1 MTTKKSG
8 SKKTSSKKGSATK
21 KAVASTSKST
31 TKSSGKKRGAGPRA
45 SAKVAAKKLSS
56 AKPRATRKVAKKLS
70 ASPTS
75 EAVSATRKS
84 AVAAGVADSQL
95 SLFDVSSPAASR
107 ELSAT
112 PATPQP
118 QPPTATV
125 RPRPQTS
132 PTEHQPSR
140 SLRWPESVVVHTDGA
155 CRGNPGPSSI
165 GLHFLDAQGA
175 DLDRVGERIGNQ
187 TNNYAEYTAVIRALE
202 MAARH
207 GVRRLTVRSDSELMV
222 RQMQGVYKVKSEA
235 IRPLFERVQQ
245 LQRQFTEVRF
255 EHVRRE
261 FNAEAD
267 RLANLALDGRL

>member
-1 MTTKKSG
+1 M
-8 SKKTSSKKGSATK
+8 
-21 KAVASTSKST
+21 
-31 TKSSGKKRGAGPRA
+31 
-45 SAKVAAKKLSS
+45 
-56 AKPRATRKVAKKLS
+56 S

-75 EAVSATRKS
+75 GSASTARQS
-84 AVAAGVADSQL
+84 GVAAHAADSQL

-112 PATPQP
+112 TAATSR
-118 QPPTATV
+118 T
-125 RPRPQTS
+125 PRPQPS
-132 PTEHQPSR
+132 PAQQQPASGA
-140 SLRWPESVVVHTDGA
+140 RWPESVVVHTDGA

-165 GLHFLDAQGA
+165 GLHFIDSQGG
-175 DLDRVGERIGNQ
+175 DLDRVGERIGTQ

-202 MAARH
+202 VAARH

-245 LQRQFTEVRF
+245 LQRQFAEVRF